1 MNCRKLLALPMLMLS
16 MMAMTANAQTL
27 KNFLDSKD
35 SSFTWLGVDFTQAK
49 LIGDAAA
56 KTDVVVEHDL
66 TSLNQAIVNE
76 QKKYDVPGTLHK
88 DKYNTSIGL
97 VNKRN
102 ESLNKDGLKSD
113 DSVDFERLKAD
124 DIVKVAKSYDF
135 SGKHGIGV
143 LLVMEAMSRTNKN
156 AAMWLTIVDMDK
168 KHVLLT
174 ERYVGKAQKFTIGF
188 RNLWLSTIK
197 DVLGNIEDDYDK
209 LKTKYADAKDP
220 EEPKPVVAAPAP
232 AAKKDT
238 KAATT
243 APAAKK
249 PKKKG

>member
-1 MNCRKLLALPMLMLS
+1 MNCRKLLALPLLMLS

-56 KTDVVVEHDL
+56 KTDAIVDHEF
-66 TSLNQAIVNE
+66 TALNQVIVNE
-76 QKKYDVPGTLHK
+76 QKKYDVPGSLHK

-102 ESLNKDGLKSD
+102 EAINKDNIKSD
-113 DSVDFERLKAD
+113 ESADFERLKPE

-143 LLVMEAMSRTNKN
+143 LLVMEGMSKTSKS
-156 AAMWLTIVDMDK
+156 ASMWLTIVDMDK
-168 KHVLLT
+168 KNVLLT
-174 ERYVGKAQKFTIGF
+174 ERYIGKGQKWSFAW
-188 RNLWLSTIK
+188 RNYWLATIK
-197 DVLGNIEDDYDK
+197 SALDNIDDDYSK

-220 EEPKPVVAAPAP
+220 EEPKPVVATPAP
-232 AAKKDT
+232 AAKKDAKT
-238 KAATT
+238 GTT
-243 APAAKK
+243 PAAKK

>member
-1 MNCRKLLALPMLMLS
+1 MNCRKLIALPLLMLS

-27 KNFLDSKD
+27 KNFLDNKD

-56 KTDVVVEHDL
+56 KTDAIVDHEF
-66 TSLNQAIVNE
+66 TALNQVIVNE
-76 QKKYDVPGTLHK
+76 QKKYDVPGAFHR

-102 ESLNKDGLKSD
+102 EAINGDALKSD
-113 DSVDFERLKAD
+113 ESSDFERLKPE
-124 DIVKVAKSYDF
+124 DITKVVKSYDF

-143 LLVMEAMSRTNKN
+143 MLVMEGMSKTSKS
-156 AAMWLTIVDMDK
+156 ASMWLAIVDMDRK
-168 KHVLLT
+168 NVLLT
-174 ERYVGKAQKFTIGF
+174 ERYVGKGQKWSFAW
-188 RNLWLSTIK
+188 RNYWLATIK
-197 DVLGNIEDDYDK
+197 SALEEINDDYSK

-220 EEPKPVVAAPAP
+220 EEPKPVVQAP
-232 AAKKDT
+232 AAKKET
-238 KAATT
+238 KAAGTT
-243 APAAKK
+243 PATKK